1 MRENVHEGEDGGEDE
16 IDIDDRVGEWLRGRR
31 VRS

>member
-16 IDIDDRVGEWLRGRR
+16 IDIDDRVGEWLGRR